1 MSISLRRTGRLL
13 RFDLANSLLR
23 LKGLFFLLP
32 FFLFWYPVLR
42 FTGARLADWLQQPD
56 GLLLASGFYTRAE
69 LQTLFVSHPPALSIF
84 YVTALA
90 TLPLFAVLAGLD
102 QYSSDLGRGWY
113 RLLAT
118 RCSRAEIFAAGYLVA
133 LCLLG
138 GALTLTTAAATG
150 IALAR
155 ADYAPLLVLGYAGQI
170 WLILM
175 GYSAALIGFMAVV
188 SVSCRSPLASLFL
201 GLFGY
206 LFVLLLGAVLNTA
219 VPQAPVFHYLLPG
232 ALKPLMLELHS
243 AVLPL
248 LLACLG
254 AYTLVYTGTAWMLFR
269 RARL

>member
-1 MSISLRRTGRLL
+1 MPFSPRRTGRLL
-13 RFDLANSLLR
+13 CFDLASSILR
-23 LKGLFFLLP
+23 LKGLFFLVP
-32 FFLFWYPVLR
+32 FFLFWYPLLR
-42 FTGARLADWLQQPD
+42 FTGTRLAGWMQQPD

-118 RCSRAEIFAAGYLVA
+118 RCSRAEIFATGWLTA

-138 GALTLTTAAATG
+138 GALTVTTLAATG

-155 ADYAPLLVLGYAGQI
+155 ADYAPLPALGYAGQI

-175 GYSAALIGFMAVV
+175 GYSAALTGFMAVI

-206 LFVLLLGAVLNTA
+206 LFVLLAAAVLDAA

-232 ALKPLMLELHS
+232 ALKPWMLELRP
-243 AVLPL
+243 AALPL
-248 LLACLG
+248 LTGCLC
-254 AYTLVYTGTAWMLFR
+254 AYALVYTGTAWKLFQ
-269 RARL
+269 RAAL